1 MKNKNYMPETSFSLQ
16 FNTLSENE
24 SFMMQQKLWRLLAR
38 KSRRYT
44 MNDSSSL
51 REETAKELY
60 ESLCYLLSLY
70 LEEHRLNINDLLQT
84 DLESVLEQALS
95 IAQNKAKRTKRLYEA
110 VCLSLPKIENVY
122 LNETLRE
129 IGAFFHR
136 YDVFYFAHQIPCMI
150 NYFLCI
156 SVSETMRGVS
166 YIEEYLRRL
175 FVENLFIRL
184 FPIDAVDRLLTSVY
198 LNYHESLL
206 NLYSPVLIGAVTL
219 KILGEDPK
227 TLKVTKDRKN
237 KLFKAFEGISPEQR
251 EALFLKMAGRLLRE
265 CLPPDWNEYDYFE
278 KTAVELY
285 PDIVRMFGRGV
296 IN

>member
-1 MKNKNYMPETSFSLQ
+1 MPETSFSLQ

-95 IAQNKAKRTKRLYEA
+95 IAQNKA
-110 VCLSLPKIENVY
+110 
-122 LNETLRE
+122 
-129 IGAFFHR
+129 
-136 YDVFYFAHQIPCMI
+136 
-150 NYFLCI
+150 
-156 SVSETMRGVS
+156 
-166 YIEEYLRRL
+166 
-175 FVENLFIRL
+175 
-184 FPIDAVDRLLTSVY
+184 
-198 LNYHESLL
+198 
-206 NLYSPVLIGAVTL
+206 
-219 KILGEDPK
+219 
-227 TLKVTKDRKN
+227 
-237 KLFKAFEGISPEQR
+237 
-251 EALFLKMAGRLLRE
+251 LFLKMAGRLLRE

-285 PDIVRMFGRGV
+285 PGIVRMFGRGV